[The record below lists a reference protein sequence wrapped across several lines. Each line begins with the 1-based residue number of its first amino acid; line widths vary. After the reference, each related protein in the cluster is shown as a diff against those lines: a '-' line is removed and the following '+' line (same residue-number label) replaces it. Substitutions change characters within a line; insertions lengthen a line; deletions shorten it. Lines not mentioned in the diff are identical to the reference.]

1 MNNEDDIFRDNRDDI
16 FRNNHD
22 MTTDSDL
29 KTNQ

>member
-16 FRNNHD
+16 FRGNHD
-22 MTTDSDL
+22 MTTDSNL